1 MNDVLSLMGGG
12 GNGGYVSPVMGGGG
26 QYSGIIQQMLQGLL
40 KRKSGI
46 TIGTNKAEIDRN
58 SDQLGFID
66 PQGVYH
72 AGSVPSF

>member
-1 MNDVLSLMGGG
+1 MGGG
-12 GNGGYVSPVMGGGG
+12 GYGGYVSPVMGGGG

-66 PQGVYH
+66 PQGIYH
-72 AGSVPSF
+72 AGSAPFPF